1 MATAES
7 PRREDVPAGA
17 GSGRRWVW
25 IGLAVVLTGGLGLR
39 LWGVRQGLPFA
50 YNADEADHF
59 VPHAVE
65 MFREGTLNPHYF
77 ANPPAFTYL
86 LHYLYALSYGGAG
99 GVLHAYAAHPG
110 DLYTLA
116 RVAAALLGTLAIWL
130 LYLTGARLFGRAA
143 GLLAAAV
150 ESVAFLPV
158 FYAHLALNDVPT
170 LAPATLS
177 LLGSA
182 GVLRKGRLRDHVIAG
197 IGLGLACAT
206 KYTAGIVV
214 LPYVAAVI
222 ARLLDSRRHEPVAA
236 LSEGAPPDP
245 VPEPSEG
252 ARTEPGALASKAR
265 TGRAR
270 TLMGVGI
277 LLAFALAAFLLAN
290 PYSLLDYTSFHRE
303 LAHQS
308 SLSAEAQGKLG
319 APRDGGL
326 IYYLWS
332 LTWGLGWVP
341 ALAALAGAVTIWFRD
356 RRAAWVLV
364 PTPLLYLAFMGT
376 QGRYFGRWLMPVL
389 PILCLLAAF
398 AAVQAFEA
406 LARPTGVKRTG
417 RWWLGIG
424 PGQTRLS
431 VTPPASHAALLVLA
445 LIAQGLVYSV
455 HSGLVLSRADTR
467 TLTRE
472 WMVAK
477 IPRGAKVV
485 VEPVSPNQWAFEEAG
500 GPPGCPT
507 ATGSRYRWCKWP
519 SLYSFITSAGT
530 IDRAGRHEV
539 GIENYV
545 RTLAPALIDYYE
557 RSGFCW
563 VVTGSTEAGRAE
575 ADPGAVPLA
584 IAYYRRLA
592 AQGKVVYRSSPYS
605 SGSGPVAFNF
615 DWSFDYYPWAY
626 RRPGPAMTVYRLDG
640 GRCRG

>member
-1 MATAES
+1 MATAEGPPREES
-7 PRREDVPAGA
+7 PTLGD
-17 GSGRRWVW
+17 GRRWVW
-25 IGLAVVLTGGLGLR
+25 LGLAVVLAGGLGLR
-39 LWGVRQGLPFA
+39 LWGVRQGLPYA

-86 LHYLYALSYGGAG
+86 LHYLYALSYGGAH
-99 GVLHAYAAHPG
+99 GVVHAYATHPG

-182 GVLRKGRLRDHVIAG
+182 GVLRKGRLRDHVVAG
-197 IGLGLACAT
+197 VGLGLACAT
-206 KYTAGIVV
+206 KYTAGIVL
-214 LPYVAAVI
+214 LPYLAAVI
-222 ARLLDSRRHEPVAA
+222 ARLLAARRAEPAA
-236 LSEGAPPDP
+236 G
-245 VPEPSEG
+245 PSEG
-252 ARTEPGALASKAR
+252 VHSAPTAELSRTEPGTPTAG
-265 TGRAR
+265 GRAR
-270 TLMGVGI
+270 TLAGVAI
-277 LLAFALAAFLLAN
+277 LLVLALAAFLVAN
-290 PYSLLDYTSFHRE
+290 PYSLLDYSSFHRE

-319 APRDGGL
+319 APKDGGL
-326 IYYLWS
+326 VYYLWS

-341 ALAALAGAVTIWFRD
+341 ALAALAGVVVLCFRD

-376 QGRYFGRWLMPVL
+376 EGRYFGRWLMPIL
-389 PILCLLAAF
+389 PVLCLLAAF
-398 AAVQAFEA
+398 AAVQAFA
-406 LARPTGVKRTG
+406 VLSRPATGRPTG
-417 RWWLGIG
+417 RWWLGLEAGRGRPI
-424 PGQTRLS
+424 RI
-431 VTPPASHAALLVLA
+431 PPASYAAVLVIA
-445 LIAQGLVYSV
+445 LIVQGLIYSV
-455 HSGLVLSRADTR
+455 HSGLTLSRADTR

-472 WMVAK
+472 WMVAN

-500 GPPGCPT
+500 SPPGCPT
-507 ATGSRYRWCKWP
+507 VTGSRYRWCKWP
-519 SLYSFITSAGT
+519 SLYSFITPAGT

-545 RTLAPALIDYYE
+545 RTLSPALIDYYE

-575 ADPGAVPLA
+575 ADPRAVPLA

-592 AQGKVVYRSSPYS
+592 EQGHVVHRSSPYS
-605 SGSGPVAFNF
+605 AGSSPVSFNF
-615 DWSFDYYPWAY
+615 DWSFDYYPLAY
-626 RRPGPAMTVYRLDG
+626 ERPGPAMTVYRLDG
-640 GRCRG
+640 GRCGG